1 MTELIEASNY
11 YQTRRHY
18 AAAMES
24 KRPGGKAGKAICATD
39 AWPVEVF
46 DQEHQD
52 LTFPMWGGTPKRIAT
67 LPLCKRCE
75 RKAAKGGLEV
85 PK

>member
-11 YQTRRHY
+11 YQTKKHY
-18 AAAMES
+18 AVSMEPS
-24 KRPGGKAGKAICATD
+24 RPGGRSGQAVCAS
-39 AWPVEVF
+39 ASLPVEVF

-52 LTFPMWGGTPKRIAT
+52 ATTRVWGGRSMPVGD

-75 RKAAKGGLEV
+75 RKAAKEGMEV
-85 PK
+85 PT